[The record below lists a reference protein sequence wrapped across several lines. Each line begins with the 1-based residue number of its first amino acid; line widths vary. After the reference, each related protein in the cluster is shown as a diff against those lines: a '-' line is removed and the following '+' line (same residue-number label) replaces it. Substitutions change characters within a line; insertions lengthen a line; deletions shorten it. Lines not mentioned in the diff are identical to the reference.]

1 MSQLDSVITQDYS
14 KLISNVIVELKVADK
29 LKHIN
34 RNSISIENLFFYP
47 AIGGNGL
54 PNTESFIHLLD
65 GSIRRFSL
73 SARELQQHRKYVL
86 EGDDIQASLIDSRGR
101 DRFVKYASEAAKR
114 SGEIGE
120 LTLFVLLEAFLS
132 APKIASKMKLKTS
145 NEMHVHGADAVHATL
160 NNDNLLTLILGES
173 KFRQDRSTGL
183 NDAIESVSNF
193 VSSYLKVDKEVE
205 LIEGNLDQEI
215 LDPIL
220 KTKLIKYFSK
230 FTPESNQTTKTI
242 AILLGYNRKSL
253 YKNLSSI
260 SDTSERIKE
269 LERRYTLH
277 ATETVEE
284 FVIKL
289 ISENNPQFTRVKF
302 IYALLP
308 FDDLNNIKEAFHSKA
323 RLNK

>member
-14 KLISNVIVELKVADK
+14 QIISNVIVELKVSDK

-34 RNSISIENLFFYP
+34 IDSMSIENLFFYP

-54 PNTESFIHLLD
+54 PNTDNFINLLN

-73 SARELQQHRKYVL
+73 SARELARHRQLVL
-86 EGDDIQASLIDSRGR
+86 EGNDIEACVIEARGR

-120 LTLFVLLEAFLS
+120 LTLFIILEAFLS

-160 NNDNLLTLILGES
+160 NSDNLLTLILGES

-183 NDAIESVSNF
+183 KDAIESVSNF
-193 VSSYLKVDKEVE
+193 VASYLKVDKEVE

-215 LDPIL
+215 LDPNL
-220 KTKLIKYFSK
+220 KSKLIKYFSK

-260 SDTSERIKE
+260 TDYNERIQE
-269 LERRYTLH
+269 LESRYTKH
-277 ATETVEE
+277 AIETVEE
-284 FVIKL
+284 FVDKL
-289 ISENNPQFTRVKF
+289 ISEKNPQFTKVKF

-308 FDDLNNIKEAFHSKA
+308 FDDLNSIKEAFHSLA